1 MAGQDQ
7 ASFQIAAFIRKL
19 TLGQKVLILIV
30 VLAAAAA
37 VVGLVTMVNQP
48 SYATLFTNLKP
59 EDASKI
65 VEKLK
70 ERKVPYTLDDGG
82 KTIMVPKQQIYDLR
96 LSLAGEGLP
105 LSSVIGYEIFDRT
118 NLGVS
123 DFIQKI
129 NYRRALEGELARTI
143 LQIEE
148 VEAARV
154 HIVVPQKA
162 LFKEDAKVATASVIL
177 KLKSAKPPKRETIQ
191 GIAHLVA
198 SSVEGLEAS
207 NVSIV
212 DARGVLLSENVK
224 SNSLSALTSTQY
236 EMQQKIESYLA
247 QKAQMLL
254 DGVLGSGNSV
264 VQVNAELNFRQIE
277 RTQEQYDPEKTAVR
291 SEQTTDEKTSVRD
304 SVQPSTRSNVT
315 TNYEINKSID
325 HIVEDVGNIK
335 RLSVAALINGKQQPV
350 EKNGQKTTEYTPRTQ
365 EEMNRLSDIIKRS
378 VGFSDERND
387 QVSVVN
393 LPFGT
398 NEKAEDFLYKEEPLA
413 NYYDWMEKGLLVVAM
428 LGALIMVRSLLNR
441 LRVQVASGSETLGDP
456 AIASLQSRMPSIQ
469 LPELTEEV
477 SAEALLRAEH
487 RKRVTN
493 YLREKPDDAARLLKV
508 WLAEEQ

>member
-7 ASFQIAAFIRKL
+7 ASFQVAAFIRKL
-19 TLGQKVLILIV
+19 TLGQKVLIVAV
-30 VLAAAAA
+30 VLAASAA
-37 VVGLVTMVNQP
+37 VVGLVMMVNQP
-48 SYATLFTNLKP
+48 SYATLFANLKP

-70 ERKVPYTLDDGG
+70 ERKVPYTLEADG
-82 KTIMVPKQQIYDLR
+82 KAIMVPKQQIYDLR
-96 LSLAGEGLP
+96 LALAGEGLP

-162 LFKEDAKVATASVIL
+162 LFKEDAKEATASVIL
-177 KLKSAKPPKRETIQ
+177 KLKSARQPKRETIQ

-207 NVSIV
+207 NISIV
-212 DARGVLLSENVK
+212 DARGVLLSDNVK
-224 SNSLSALTSTQY
+224 SNSLAAMTSTQY
-236 EMQQKIESYLA
+236 EMQQKVESHLA
-247 QKAQMLL
+247 QKVQMLL
-254 DGVLGSGNSV
+254 DGVLGAGNAV

-277 RTQEQYDPEKTAVR
+277 RTLEQYDPEKTAVR
-291 SEQTTDEKTSVRD
+291 SEQTTEEKTVVRD
-304 SVQPSTRSNVT
+304 SIPPSTRSNVT

-325 HIVEDVGNIK
+325 HIVEDVGNVK
-335 RLSVAALINGKQQPV
+335 RLSVAALINGKQQSV
-350 EKNGQKTTEYTPRTQ
+350 EKNGQKTTEYTPRTE
-365 EEMNRLSDIIKRS
+365 EEMNRLSDIVKRA

-398 NEKAEDFLYKEEPLA
+398 NEKTEDFVYKEEPLA
-413 NYYDWMEKGLLVVAM
+413 NYYEWMEKGLLLVAM
-428 LGALIMVRSLLNR
+428 LGAFIMVRSLLNR
-441 LRVQVASGSETLGDP
+441 LRVQVTPSSETMGDP
-456 AIASLQSRMPSIQ
+456 AIGELPPRAPNVQ

-477 SAEALLRAEH
+477 STDALLRAEH
-487 RKRVTN
+487 RKRVTH
-493 YLREKPDDAARLLKV
+493 YLREKPDEAARLLKV
-508 WLAEEQ
+508 WLAEEA

>member
-1 MAGQDQ
+1 M
-7 ASFQIAAFIRKL
+7 I
-19 TLGQKVLILIV
+19 LIIIV

-37 VVGLVTMVNQP
+37 VVGLVTVVNQP

-96 LSLAGEGLP
+96 LTLAGEGLP

-247 QKAQMLL
+247 QKAQILL

-277 RTQEQYDPEKTAVR
+277 RTQEQYDPEKTAIR

-335 RLSVAALINGKQQPV
+335 RLSVAALINGKQQSI
-350 EKNGQKTTEYTPRTQ
+350 EKNGQKTTEYAPRTQ
-365 EEMNRLSDIIKRS
+365 DEMTHLSDIIKRA

-441 LRVQVASGSETLGDP
+441 LRVQVATGSEMLGDP
-456 AIASLQSRMPSIQ
+456 AIASLQSRMSSIQ